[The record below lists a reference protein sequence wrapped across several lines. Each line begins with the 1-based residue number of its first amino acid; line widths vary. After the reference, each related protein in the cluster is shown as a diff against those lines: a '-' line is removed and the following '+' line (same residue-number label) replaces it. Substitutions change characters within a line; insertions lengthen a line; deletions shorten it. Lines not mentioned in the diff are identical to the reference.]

1 MLLAINRVLIRVS
14 QWFIAV
20 SAVCLACMAIL
31 GTVDVL
37 SLYFLGIPI
46 PAATEMISSAMPIAI
61 MMALSYTQITRS
73 HVSVDLFKRNFS
85 ALASR
90 IVEAL
95 SLVVGIVVFFLMAWG
110 AWQLAFNSFDVD
122 ERAVAAIR
130 FQIWPIKIIFS
141 FGITI
146 CVLQM
151 FFDLLLKLSP
161 STADPTFV

>member
-1 MLLAINRVLIRVS
+1 
-14 QWFIAV
+14 
-20 SAVCLACMAIL
+20 
-31 GTVDVL
+31 
-37 SLYFLGIPI
+37 
-46 PAATEMISSAMPIAI
+46 
-61 MMALSYTQITRS
+61 
-73 HVSVDLFKRNFS
+73 
-85 ALASR
+85 
-90 IVEAL
+90 
-95 SLVVGIVVFFLMAWG
+95 MAWG